1 MMTMQNKPRTP
12 ASPNAPASNERSTGR
27 HGLSESQDPQA
38 AARRAKRISD
48 ERTSKAETSDAD
60 RGEHE
65 VRLRSNYQTTPG
77 DVAAAADANADG
89 RGDSASA
96 PR

>member
-1 MMTMQNKPRTP
+1 MMMQNKSRTP
-12 ASPNAPASNERSTGR
+12 ASANAPASGERSPGR

-38 AARRAKRISD
+38 AARRAKQVSD
-48 ERTSKAETSDAD
+48 ERTRGSE

-77 DVAAAADANADG
+77 DVAAAADANTDG

-96 PR
+96 SR

>member
-1 MMTMQNKPRTP
+1 MRDKPSTP
-12 ASPNAPASNERSTGR
+12 ERPGTAREQAPRQ

-38 AARRAKRISD
+38 AARRARRVTE
-48 ERTSKAETSDAD
+48 ERRGEQD
-60 RGEHE
+60 GEHE
-65 VRLRSNYQTTPG
+65 VRLRSNYQTTLG
-77 DVAAAADANADG
+77 DVAADADAETGG